1 MKLSSLLKLN
11 TFHIIIIILLTTILL
26 SYFIPYPVNFEGEIY
41 TYKLKW
47 DVPVSGSKT
56 QIIIEEISVRE
67 MLIEGLDRRKIK
79 ISDKET
85 GQPVEFFEGKYSVQ
99 DLKAEGLFHF
109 EAKISRDWL
118 YISIEAEKISFVV
131 IDEKK
136 DLLSYK
142 VGGHNIEAKG
152 WDVPITANAITIGAK
167 LSNGNKSEIF
177 SSSFKNLKISP
188 NSMQFHFVREKGEYI
203 STILDDGNLKLQK
216 ISKDIKL
223 SKDDFIKFSPNT
235 KGITKLHTLT
245 LLFSETTCFL
255 AKVSG
260 KASRIKIGSD
270 HKNLQK
276 EFKFNM
282 IEAIL
287 GHEIANWLMSAAV
300 GGIIISL
307 LTEII
312 RKKLFKNNE

>member
-1 MKLSSLLKLN
+1 MK
-11 TFHIIIIILLTTILL
+11 
-26 SYFIPYPVNFEGEIY
+26 
-41 TYKLKW
+41 
-47 DVPVSGSKT
+47 
-56 QIIIEEISVRE
+56 
-67 MLIEGLDRRKIK
+67 
-79 ISDKET
+79 
-85 GQPVEFFEGKYSVQ
+85 
-99 DLKAEGLFHF
+99 
-109 EAKISRDWL
+109 
-118 YISIEAEKISFVV
+118 
-131 IDEKK
+131 KK

-188 NSMQFHFVREKGEYI
+188 NSMQFHFVREKEEYI
-203 STILDDGNLKLQK
+203 STILNGNLKLQK

-223 SKDDFIKFSPNT
+223 SKNDFIKFSPNT

-245 LLFSETTCFL
+245 LTLLSSEKSLSSCFL

-260 KASRIKIGSD
+260 KAIRIKIGSD
-270 HKNLQK
+270 HRNLQK

-312 RKKLFKNNE
+312 RKKLNI